1 MVVVAGRHLRAV
13 RGNWDRAGD
22 MAVDRTVDDVLRDYA
37 AIFAGRTHYV
47 GQEPRDDELLVAE
60 IERLRAELADANTR
74 CIRLETE
81 LCR

>member
-1 MVVVAGRHLRAV
+1 
-13 RGNWDRAGD
+13 

-47 GQEPRDDELLVAE
+47 GQEPRDDELLAGILSIGKACE
-60 IERLRAELADANTR
+60 IRLRFAKVPLDVALRIAELADANTR